1 MESCLS
7 WAFISLHKTVPGLKR
22 VSRTISWLIGL
33 LSLPECE
40 WCCCIMYRQCVLIWH
55 ISALYQHPM
64 NYVTIQVWSL
74 DICLMNDT
82 FKFFLIHQFQVFTY
96 LKYKSCSMFL
106 WFLKQHNQ
114 KQIYQLFKNDCVLFF
129 YLFSLKV
136 LLAHGLHLTHFL
148 SSYSQSTDKFKVL
161 CIFSNSSFPPS
172 FLMLSCLLGCINIHH
187 LYI

>member
-74 DICLMNDT
+74 DIYLMNDT

-106 WFLKQHNQ
+106 WFLKLNII
-114 KQIYQLFKNDCVLFF
+114 KNKFINFLKMTASYFSIY
-129 YLFSLKV
+129 
-136 LLAHGLHLTHFL
+136 FL
-148 SSYSQSTDKFKVL
+148 WKCY
-161 CIFSNSSFPPS
+161 
-172 FLMLSCLLGCINIHH
+172 
-187 LYI
+187 